1 MIYSNNAL
9 KILQAMYKNYID
21 NNSKEFTDSDFKLLN
36 MSESDFNTAAAELH
50 NAKLIFNETE
60 NGKIYLYLLFKGVTF
75 AQNLF
80 K

>member
-9 KILQAMYKNYID
+9 KLLQAMYKNYID

-36 MSESDFNTAAAELH
+36 MSESDFNAAATELH